1 MRMNIPSVEEALER
15 LLEPPPTL
23 MNWGFP
29 TEYASSKVPLI
40 LVPFMASLLLEAES
54 NAESRL

>member
-23 MNWGFP
+23 MNWGLRTPHRKF
-29 TEYASSKVPLI
+29 
-40 LVPFMASLLLEAES
+40 
-54 NAESRL
+54 RLS